1 MLDVRS
7 PEEFARGHLRGSVN
21 VGLDGRFAE
30 YAAQVVGGDIV
41 VVCDPGRAR
50 DTRLR
55 LARVGL
61 DSVVGALGQPES
73 AFVEYPE
80 AAGTAS
86 RLTAG
91 QLAGARAAVPGL
103 VLLDVRGPGE
113 REMGCIEDSAHIPL
127 GQLRDRVGE
136 LDPARPVV
144 TYCAGGYRSSIAA
157 SLLRASGFADVSD
170 LIGGYQAWQAA

>member
-1 MLDVRS
+1 M
-7 PEEFARGHLRGSVN
+7 
-21 VGLDGRFAE
+21 
-30 YAAQVVGGDIV
+30 
-41 VVCDPGRAR
+41 
-50 DTRLR
+50 R

-61 DSVVGALGQPES
+61 DSVVGALDQPEPT
-73 AFVEYPE
+73 FVEHPE
-80 AAGTAS
+80 ATGTAS
-86 RLTAG
+86 RLTAR
-91 QLAGARAAVPGL
+91 QLAGARADVPGL

-113 REMGCIEDSAHIPL
+113 REMGSIEDSVHIPL

>member
-1 MLDVRS
+1 
-7 PEEFARGHLRGSVN
+7 
-21 VGLDGRFAE
+21 
-30 YAAQVVGGDIV
+30 
-41 VVCDPGRAR
+41 
-50 DTRLR
+50 
-55 LARVGL
+55 
-61 DSVVGALGQPES
+61 
-73 AFVEYPE
+73 
-80 AAGTAS
+80 
-86 RLTAG
+86 

-113 REMGCIEDSAHIPL
+113 REMGCIEDSVHIPL

>member
-1 MLDVRS
+1 MHR
-7 PEEFARGHLRGSVN
+7 P
-21 VGLDGRFAE
+21 
-30 YAAQVVGGDIV
+30 
-41 VVCDPGRAR
+41 CRAR
-50 DTRLR
+50 PEWFSIRRAKNQSSKPVESADRKS
-55 LARVGL
+55 V
-61 DSVVGALGQPES
+61 SVVGALDQPES
-73 AFVEYPE
+73 AFVEHPE

-86 RLTAG
+86 RLTAD
-91 QLAGARAAVPGL
+91 QLASARAAVPGL

-113 REMGCIEDSAHIPL
+113 REMGCIEDSVHIPL

-170 LIGGYQAWQAA
+170 LVGGYQAWQAAA